1 MQVNPG
7 NAMSPDSQD
16 QNSLEELAALIER
29 ATRDGRLSRQ
39 EWEEIRAKV
48 REDGRITPQELDLT
62 NQLMEQVNQGIIILE
77 D

>member
-1 MQVNPG
+1 
-7 NAMSPDSQD
+7 
-16 QNSLEELAALIER
+16 LIER

-39 EWEEIRAKV
+39 EWEDIRAKV

-62 NQLMEQVNQGIIILE
+62 NQLMEQVNQGVIILE

>member
-16 QNSLEELAALIER
+16 QNSLEELAALIDR

>member
-7 NAMSPDSQD
+7 NTTPLTPQEQASLD
-16 QNSLEELAALIER
+16 QLAALIDR

-48 REDGRITPQELDLT
+48 REDGRISPQELDLT
-62 NQLMEQVNQGIIILE
+62 CQLMEQVNQGIIILE

>member
-16 QNSLEELAALIER
+16 QNSLEELVALIER
-29 ATRDGRLSRQ
+29 ATRDGRLSRK

-62 NQLMEQVNQGIIILE
+62 CQLMEQVNQGIIILE

>member
-39 EWEEIRAKV
+39 EWEDIRAKV

>member
-39 EWEEIRAKV
+39 EWEDIRAKV

-62 NQLMEQVNQGIIILE
+62 NQLMEQVNQGVIILE

>member
-29 ATRDGRLSRQ
+29 ATRDGRLSRK
-39 EWEEIRAKV
+39 EWEDIRAKV

-62 NQLMEQVNQGIIILE
+62 NQLMEQVNQGVIILE

>member
-7 NAMSPDSQD
+7 NAMPPDSQD
-16 QNSLEELAALIER
+16 QASLEELADLIER
-29 ATRDGRLSRQ
+29 VTRDGRLSRQ

-62 NQLMEQVNQGIIILE
+62 CQLMEQVNQGIIILE

>member
-62 NQLMEQVNQGIIILE
+62 CQLMEQVNQGLIILE